1 MTNTVSIV
9 VYHYVREIKKSR
21 FPGIKGL
28 ETSLFK
34 EQVAFLR
41 KNYKLITMEDLIDA
55 IESQSKLPENSAILT
70 FDDSY
75 SDHFSQ
81 VFPILKKWG
90 IQGSFYIPSQMI
102 TENRVLNVNK
112 IHFILALSS
121 NKREI
126 IKKIFEEVDKIRREI
141 PLPDSDSLFQMHAI
155 PHLNDCGEIMLIK
168 RMLQKVIPQPYRNQ
182 LIDELFRDSVRM
194 DEESFSKELYMSKD
208 QLEYMASSGMHLGN
222 HTYSH
227 PWLNLLSRKEQEEE
241 ISKCSQFLSSIG
253 VSENNKTMCYPHRG
267 YNSDTIEVIK
277 SMGFKL
283 ALTVSPGVA
292 RVNSNNAFEL
302 SRIDTNDITTEKFF
316 PRNQKN

>member
-1 MTNTVSIV
+1 MTNTISIV

-121 NKREI
+121 NKRAI

-194 DEESFSKELYMSKD
+194 DEESFSKELYMCKD

-253 VSENNKTMCYPHRG
+253 VNENTKTMCYPHGG

-292 RVNSNNAFEL
+292 RINSNNAFQL
-302 SRIDTNDITTEKFF
+302 NRIDTNDITTEKFF